1 MSLTLPSM
9 KFLDIN
15 LDINLTFI
23 YIFIIPSVLYTM
35 KGSGNFF
42 LVAHYSSCVMHIKN
56 IVIIL

>member
-1 MSLTLPSM
+1 MNWIQPSM

-23 YIFIIPSVLYTM
+23 YNFIIPSVLYTK
-35 KGSGNFF
+35 KGSGNCF